1 MGNDARKIVIGSR
14 ESTLAVTQTKLLQEY
29 IRENCPGISAEI
41 LTMKTT
47 GDKISEK
54 RLAEVGGKGL
64 FVKELDRALLDDI
77 TQISVHSLKDMPM
90 EINEELPI
98 LGFSRREDPRDVLVL
113 PEGCET
119 LDAAL
124 PVGTSSLRREL
135 QFKKLYPEMKVEM
148 VRGNLISRLKKLDEG
163 KYSGLIL
170 AAAGLKR
177 LGMEHRIS
185 RYFSWEEMLPAAG
198 QGILAIQG
206 RAGSDYRFLTG
217 FFDADARDA
226 ALAERAFVRRLGG
239 GCSSPVAA
247 YARVEKNDIILTGLY
262 YESGEDY
269 CIKTIRG
276 SRVEAEKLGEKLAEQ
291 M

>member
-1 MGNDARKIVIGSR
+1 MGSDTRKIVIGSR
-14 ESTLAVTQTKLLQEY
+14 ESTLAVAQTKLLADY
-29 IRENCPGISAEI
+29 IKENCPGISTEI
-41 LTMKTT
+41 ITMKTT
-47 GDKISEK
+47 GDNILEK
-54 RLAEVGGKGL
+54 RLEEVGGKGL

-90 EINEELPI
+90 EENVELPI
-98 LGFSRREDPRDVLVL
+98 LGFSHREDPRDVLVL
-113 PEGCET
+113 PKGCET
-119 LDAAL
+119 LDTAL

-135 QFKKLYPEMKVEM
+135 QFKKLYPKMKVEM

-185 RYFSWEEMLPAAG
+185 RYFSWQEMLPAAG
-198 QGILAIQG
+198 QGILAVQG
-206 RAGSDYRFLTG
+206 RAGLDYGFLTG

-247 YARVEKNDIILTGLY
+247 YARIEKETLILAGLVC
-262 YESGEDY
+262 EDDGDY
-269 CIKTIRG
+269 RMETIRG
-276 SRVEAEKLGEKLAEQ
+276 SRMDAEKLGEKLAGQ
-291 M
+291 V